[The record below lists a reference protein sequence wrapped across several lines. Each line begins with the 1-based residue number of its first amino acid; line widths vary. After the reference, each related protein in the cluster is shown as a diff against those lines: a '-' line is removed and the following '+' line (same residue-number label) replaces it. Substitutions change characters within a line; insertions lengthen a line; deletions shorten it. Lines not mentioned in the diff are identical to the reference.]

1 MEEVLL
7 WFAGPQKEELYSTA
21 NNTTQ
26 SLFLWKN
33 RLLSVCFTSIL
44 CYFSIVADLIFSQRV
59 LNRFLHAVEI
69 CSQDDIQI
77 LSTTR
82 GENDFLARQDC
93 SSDIWLHLK
102 CLVTVTNF
110 FDWGII
116 CQWFSTE
123 SSRSGA
129 AFMTNSVKQHA
140 LHSTFYFGHAKGWGV
155 YFLSHE
161 KTSDILDNSSQVLKL
176 YHNVYLLKETLFCY
190 VMSSFLCHL
199 LLKRKLDHTYS
210 IFWV

>member
-1 MEEVLL
+1 MEKLSESKNQWSHTVNQSTHLESLL
-7 WFAGPQKEELYSTA
+7 KSQWKLYSTV

-44 CYFSIVADLIFSQRV
+44 CYFSIMADLIFSQHV

-69 CSQDDIQI
+69 SSQDDIQI

-102 CLVTVTNF
+102 CLVTVTNL

-116 CQWFSTE
+116 CQWLSTE
-123 SSRSGA
+123 SSQSGV
-129 AFMTNSVKQHA
+129 AFMTNSVKQHREDLKA
-140 LHSTFYFGHAKGWGV
+140 P
-155 YFLSHE
+155 
-161 KTSDILDNSSQVLKL
+161 LDTCITT
-176 YHNVYLLKETLFCY
+176 YLLLWA
-190 VMSSFLCHL
+190 
-199 LLKRKLDHTYS
+199 R
-210 IFWV
+210 